1 MPAFDLFPYSH
12 DNAGV
17 KVIFR
22 PQADASPTDVE
33 QWRESQSNLPWV
45 RLTTVLLPAV
55 DSLPEDCRTRANN
68 ASHTY
73 LSTGIL
79 PSYIRVYSEDMEELD
94 SALGRQAPLSPSANS
109 W

>member
-33 QWRESQSNLPWV
+33 QWRESQSNLPRV

-55 DSLPEDCRTRANN
+55 DSLPEDCRTRTNA